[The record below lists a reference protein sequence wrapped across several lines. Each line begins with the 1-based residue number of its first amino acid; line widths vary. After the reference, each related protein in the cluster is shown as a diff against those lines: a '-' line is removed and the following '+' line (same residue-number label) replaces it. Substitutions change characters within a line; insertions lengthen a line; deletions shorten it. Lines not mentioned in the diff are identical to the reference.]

1 MAVLDNIFEG
11 TFTQGSTAVVQYLN
25 LPGGFDHIEVFN
37 YTQWNAASKSFK
49 FEWFRGMPS
58 GSALVT
64 SQNAV
69 PEVYTSTIPSGGFT
83 LISPTGVPVPGSQ
96 LSGTAISSA
105 TPPVVSSAATSTL
118 KNGDIVVMYNCTGA
132 KQFNGYYFTVGSV
145 TANTSF
151 SLAYAPTIVAGTTC
165 NYRIMSS
172 DAAFYPRNRLI
183 ASISQATQAV
193 VTFTV
198 THGLTVG
205 QEIVFSVP
213 AAFGMTQMNGLRGTI
228 LAINTTTNAVTVNI
242 DSSGFTAFAFPLTA
256 VAATAYSPAQC
267 VPFGDGLDITN
278 PLQTSATLAGATQN
292 TSFNGVA
299 LGLGVSGTSN
309 VQSNGMGPAGS
320 ANDVMYWR
328 ATKSGA
334 YYPTSY
340 TPL

>member
-11 TFTQGSTAVVQYLN
+11 TFKTAATPVVTYLN

-37 YTQWNAASKSFK
+37 YSQWNAASSSFK
-49 FEWFRGMPS
+49 FEWFKGMPS

-69 PEVYTSTIPSGGFT
+69 PEVYTSTIPTGGFT
-83 LISPTGVPVPGSQ
+83 LISPTGVPIPGGQ
-96 LSGTAISSA
+96 LSGTAISAA

-118 KNGDIVVMYNCTGA
+118 KAGDIVVMYNCTGA
-132 KQFNGYYFTVGSV
+132 TEFNGYYFTVGPV
-145 TANTSF
+145 TANSAFTLS
-151 SLAYAPTIVAGTTC
+151 YAPTIVAGTTC

-172 DAAFYPRNRLI
+172 DAQFYPRNRLI
-183 ASISQATQAV
+183 ASISKATQAV

-205 QEIVFSVP
+205 QEIVFNVP

-242 DSSGFTAFAFPLTA
+242 DSSGFSTFAFPLTG
-256 VAATAYSPAQC
+256 AAPFTPAQA

-299 LGLGVSGTSN
+299 LGLGVTGTSN
-309 VQSNGMGPAGS
+309 VQSNGMGPAGT